1 MLHLLNKLS
10 GGLLALAFA
19 FQCISSLGYFTQKFI
34 VRLLSFKDCQDNSSI
49 SYDDTIWCQIGDL
62 YRLRLYRSACSLFI
76 NWMSNVIIGG
86 WPFYVCTLL
95 QKLQNAAWSCV
106 GSWFTQIYQF
116 ILKKAYWTYLCCHL
130 PGTGERING
139 CRILSWRLWRS
150 LAYADEKE
158 NYSCWTSCK
167 SKFNGTVLLPA
178 LRTR

>member
-1 MLHLLNKLS
+1 MMIQF
-10 GGLLALAFA
+10 GV
-19 FQCISSLGYFTQKFI
+19 IE
-34 VRLLSFKDCQDNSSI
+34 VE
-49 SYDDTIWCQIGDL
+49 DL
-62 YRLRLYRSACSLFI
+62 YHLRLYRSACSLFI

-130 PGTGERING
+130 PGTGERSNG

-158 NYSCWTSCK
+158 NCSRWTSCK
-167 SKFNGTVLLPA
+167 GSQWYCLVAFFKNSLMCPWIKWKSFCG
-178 LRTR
+178 